1 MSNRECRAGRASDM
15 DAYPTDQ
22 MRMASGGTLLNDRI
36 PKPGLAVPPYRACGK
51 RPAVGLQ
58 DVIEVTPDRLI
69 FWKTEGDAG

>member
-1 MSNRECRAGRASDM
+1 
-15 DAYPTDQ
+15 
-22 MRMASGGTLLNDRI
+22 MRMASRGTLLNDRI